1 MSLKIKAKTTN
12 IFHKDMEDRIIE
24 DIREMD
30 SDGLKYLIEHLYP
43 VKAEFDDDCETINI
57 TIDEEEAPDCNLDD
71 IF

>member
-43 VKAEFDDDCETINI
+43 VKAEFDDDGETINI
-57 TIDEEEAPDCNLDD
+57 TIDEDEAPDCNLND

>member
-1 MSLKIKAKTTN
+1 MKLEGKTSE
-12 IFHKDMEDRIIE
+12 IFHKDMEDRIIQ

-43 VKAEFDDDCETINI
+43 VHAEFDSDCETII
-57 TIDEEEAPDCNLDD
+57 ISIDEQEAPGADLED